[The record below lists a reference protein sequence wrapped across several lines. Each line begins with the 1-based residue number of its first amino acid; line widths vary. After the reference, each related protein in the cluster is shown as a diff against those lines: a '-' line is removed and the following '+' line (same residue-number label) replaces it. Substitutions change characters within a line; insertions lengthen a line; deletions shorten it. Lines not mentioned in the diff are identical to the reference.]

1 LFALEKLDF
10 RYTALIHQ
18 ETTVNFKT
26 VGVHYRHCIAFRLR
40 LASTKPALLEQWH
53 SWMHVH
59 RYRGHDCWRL
69 SFHFLLSHQ
78 IAFAFHGESPLQV
91 DHLPKAVFLTITAVF
106 FCMAQPKFPTRAG

>member
-1 LFALEKLDF
+1 LEYIIDIALLFACDWHRRNLLYWSNGIPGCT
-10 RYTALIHQ
+10 YTD
-18 ETTVNFKT
+18 
-26 VGVHYRHCIAFRLR
+26 IAD
-40 LASTKPALLEQWH
+40 TI
-53 SWMHVH
+53 
-59 RYRGHDCWRL
+59 CWRL